1 MRRVYVFCTALAV
14 VLLAAACGSSSGG
27 SASSTTSPSATSS
40 ASSLNAML
48 PASIRSSGVLTDLV
62 NSPYPPMEFQAQ
74 TGGPIVGV
82 DISLA
87 TAAAKLLGVKLQ
99 VTNTPNF
106 SELIPAVESNRTDI
120 VWSATFDLKSRLGTV
135 HFVDYFRTGDE
146 FLGLEATSANLT
158 TNKDLCGK
166 TIAVQAGT
174 SFPVQIA
181 ELSAKLCG
189 SSSSMKVL
197 TVQTPPEQALQV
209 KIGRAAA
216 LINGPESNAYLASQ
230 QPGQWHVIGTIFS
243 PVYFG
248 VMFSKDDPEL
258 GLAIQAALK
267 ELMKNGTYGRV
278 LSDWHLGTSALSS
291 PSIDTQP

>member
-1 MRRVYVFCTALAV
+1 MRRVSSLCTTLAV
-14 VLLAAACGSSSGG
+14 VVLAAACGSSSGG
-27 SASSTTSPSATSS
+27 SASSRAAPSA
-40 ASSLNAML
+40 ASSGLNAML

-135 HFVDYFRTGDE
+135 HFVNYFRTGDE
-146 FLGLEATSANLT
+146 FLGLKATSASLT

-181 ELSAKLCG
+181 QLSATLCG

-197 TVQTPPEQALQV
+197 SVQTPPEQALQV

-216 LINGPESNAYLASQ
+216 LINGPESDAYLASQ

-248 VMFSKDDPEL
+248 VMFPKNDPQL

-267 ELMKNGTYGRV
+267 ALMKNGTYGRV
-278 LSDWHLGTSALSS
+278 LSQWHLSTSALSY

>member
-1 MRRVYVFCTALAV
+1 MRRVYVLCAALVA
-14 VLLAAACGSSSGG
+14 VLLVAACGGSGTGSNSS
-27 SASSTTSPSATSS
+27 APSSPATSS
-40 ASSLNAML
+40 ASTLNAML

-62 NSPYPPMEFQAQ
+62 NSPYPPMEYQAE

-87 TAAAKLLGVKLQ
+87 MAAAKLLGVRLQ

-106 SELIPAVESNRTDI
+106 SELIPAVQSNRTNI

-135 HFVDYFRTGDE
+135 HFVNYFRTGDE
-146 FLGLEATSANLT
+146 FLGLKATSANLT
-158 TNKDLCGK
+158 ANKDLCGK

-181 ELSAKLCG
+181 KLSAQLCG

-216 LINGPESNAYLASQ
+216 LVNGPEANAYVASQ
-230 QPGQWHVIGTIFS
+230 EPGKWHVIGNIFD

-248 VMFSKDDPEL
+248 VMFSKNDPKL
-258 GLAIQAALK
+258 GQAIQAALK
-267 ELMKNGTYGRV
+267 ELIKNGTYGRV
-278 LSDWHLGTSALSS
+278 LSQWHLSQSALSY